1 MDKET
6 KQDFTT
12 KSYKSPK
19 RKLIRFFEKSRN
31 KWKDKCRQAKY
42 QICRQAKYQIKLL
55 RNRIR
60 YLEKSKTISKNRV
73 KALEAELE
81 QMKSNEKQ
89 LVEEIERLKKR
100 FILES
105 QATPCFHTYSTG
117 HAFLFIMGM
126 HLTQPQC
133 R

>member
-1 MDKET
+1 MNKET

-12 KSYKSPK
+12 KDYKSPK

-31 KWKDKCRQAKY
+31 KWKEKCRQT
-42 QICRQAKYQIKLL
+42 KYQIKLL

-73 KALEAELE
+73 KELEAELE

-89 LVEEIERLKKR
+89 LLDEIERLKKT
-100 FILES
+100 L
-105 QATPCFHTYSTG
+105 
-117 HAFLFIMGM
+117 
-126 HLTQPQC
+126 HL
-133 R
+133 